1 MVYLNL
7 DEISPLSLAIQ
18 KNRSQLMFII
28 SFKVTVYIVCLISVG
43 HTNSQLPTLYFNY
56 KLKLPTV
63 VLNVKPIRVGFPV
76 CTLEWKFKA
85 RQVLWN

>member
-18 KNRSQLMFII
+18 KNGTQLMFII
-28 SFKVTVYIVCLISVG
+28 SFKVIVYIVCLISVG

-56 KLKLPTV
+56 NLKLPTV
-63 VLNVKPIRVGFPV
+63 ILKVKPICVGFSF
-76 CTLEWKFKA
+76 CILE
-85 RQVLWN
+85 